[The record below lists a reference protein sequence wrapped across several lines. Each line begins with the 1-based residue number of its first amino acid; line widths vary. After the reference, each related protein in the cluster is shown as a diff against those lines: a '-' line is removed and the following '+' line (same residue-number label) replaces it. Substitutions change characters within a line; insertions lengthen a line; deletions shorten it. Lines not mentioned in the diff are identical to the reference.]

1 MFTEW
6 GTVDLN
12 YSALLPEI
20 ILSLTG
26 IMIMLV
32 IPFVPTARH
41 VSLGYPALAGIAVAF
56 LSLVATRATWD
67 QRGEAFFY
75 GMVFQDP
82 FALFLKVLF
91 LFATAA
97 LVLIAMNYL
106 DQEDRAQGEFY
117 ALLLFAT
124 VGMCLMAASADLIMT
139 FLGLEILSISTYVLA
154 GLKERERKS
163 NESAIK
169 YFLLGAFSTAFM
181 LYGIAFVYGATGSTQ
196 YLIIAKVIPTSESE
210 PFLLLLA
217 LGLMLV
223 GFGFKIALAPFHIWA
238 PDVYE
243 GAPLPV
249 TALLAVGSKA
259 AALVALVRI
268 LFQALPALSPEW
280 QVLLWMSAVLT
291 MSIGN
296 IAALTQTNIKRML
309 AYSSIAHAGY
319 LLLGLTAH
327 NELGTQGI
335 LYYLVAYA
343 LMTMGAFAVVQIVG
357 GRDEQYIQIEDY
369 RGLGYRH
376 PFLSVTLSVFL
387 ISLAGIP
394 ATAGFMG
401 KFFLFAAALESELY
415 GLVFLAILASAI
427 GIYYYLKVIVLMYMG
442 DFQEETGTLI
452 TIPLSLRIVIA
463 IMVLGT
469 IYLGILPGT
478 LLHLASEAVNF

>member
-1 MFTEW
+1 M
-6 GTVDLN
+6 DLN

-32 IPFVPTARH
+32 IPFVSRDRQ
-41 VSLGYPALAGIAVAF
+41 VSLGYPALAGIALAF
-56 LSLVATRATWD
+56 LGLLLEWNET
-67 QRGEAFFY
+67 GLAFFE
-75 GMVFQDP
+75 MVFQDP
-82 FALFLKVLF
+82 FSHFCKALF

-97 LVLIAMNYL
+97 IVLLAMHYL
-106 DQEDRAQGEFY
+106 SQEDLAEGEFY

-124 VGMCLMAASADLIMT
+124 VGMFLMAASADLIMT
-139 FLGLEILSISTYVLA
+139 FLGLEVLSISTYVLA
-154 GLKERERKS
+154 GFKKRERKS

-169 YFLLGAFSTAFM
+169 YFLLGAFSTAFL
-181 LYGIAFVYGATGSTQ
+181 LYGIAFVYGATGSTK
-196 YLIIAKVIPTSESE
+196 YLVIAEAIRNSESE
-210 PFLLLLA
+210 PLILLLG
-217 LGLMLV
+217 LGLMVV
-223 GFGFKIALAPFHIWA
+223 GFGFKVALAPFHVWA

-249 TALLAVGSKA
+249 TAHLAVGSKA

-268 LFQALPALSPEW
+268 LFQVLPELSQEW
-280 QVLLWMSAVLT
+280 RVLLGISAVLT
-291 MSIGN
+291 MAIGN

-309 AYSSIAHAGY
+309 AYSSIAHSGY

-343 LMTMGAFAVVQIVG
+343 LMTLGAFTVVQIVG
-357 GRDEQYIQIEDY
+357 RRNEQDILIEDY
-369 RGLGYRH
+369 RGLGYRC
-376 PFLSVTLSVFL
+376 PFLSITLSIFL

-401 KFFLFAAALESELY
+401 KFFLFAAALQSEMY
-415 GLVFLAILASAI
+415 GLVFLAIIASAI
-427 GIYYYLKVIVLMYMG
+427 GIYYYLRVIVLMYMSEYHG
-442 DFQEETGTLI
+442 EGPLI
-452 TIPLSLRIVIA
+452 TIPFSLRIVIA

-469 IYLGILPGT
+469 LYLGILPGT
-478 LLHLASEAVNF
+478 FLHLASEAVSF

>member
-1 MFTEW
+1 M
-6 GTVDLN
+6 DLN

-26 IMIMLV
+26 IVIMLV
-32 IPFVPTARH
+32 VPVVSRERQ
-41 VSLGYPALAGIAVAF
+41 VSLAYPALAGIALAS
-56 LSLVATRATWD
+56 LSLVLQWNQT
-67 QRGEAFFY
+67 GLAFFE
-75 GMVFQDP
+75 MVFQDP
-82 FALFLKVLF
+82 FAQFCKVLF

-97 LVLIAMNYL
+97 IVLMAMNYL
-106 DQEDRAQGEFY
+106 SQEDLEEGEFY

-139 FLGLEILSISTYVLA
+139 FLGLEILSISTYVLT
-154 GLKERERKS
+154 GFKEQERRS
-163 NESAIK
+163 NEAAIK
-169 YFLLGAFSTAFM
+169 YFLLGAFSTAFL
-181 LYGIAFVYGATGSTQ
+181 LYGIAFVYGATGSTK
-196 YLIIAKVIPTSESE
+196 YLVIAEAVRTSESV
-210 PFLLLLA
+210 PLTLLLG
-217 LGLMLV
+217 LGLMIV
-223 GFGFKIALAPFHIWA
+223 GFGFKVALAPFHIWA

-249 TALLAVGSKA
+249 TAHLAVGSKA

-268 LFQALPALSPEW
+268 LFQVLPELSPQW
-280 QVLLWMSAVLT
+280 QILLWVSAVLT
-291 MSIGN
+291 MGIGN

-335 LYYLVAYA
+335 LYYLVGYA
-343 LMTMGAFAVVQIVG
+343 FMTLGAFTVVQIL
-357 GRDEQYIQIEDY
+357 GRPNEQYIQIDDY
-369 RGLGYRH
+369 NGIGYRY
-376 PFLSVTLSVFL
+376 PFLSITLSVFL

-415 GLVFLAILASAI
+415 GLVILAIIASAI
-427 GIYYYLKVIVLMYMG
+427 GIYYYLRVIVLMYMG
-442 DFQEETGTLI
+442 EFHGEETRI
-452 TIPLSLRIVIA
+452 AIPLSLRIVIA

-469 IYLGILPGT
+469 LYLGILPET
-478 LLHLASEAVNF
+478 FLHLASEAVSF

>member
-1 MFTEW
+1 M
-6 GTVDLN
+6 DLN

-26 IMIMLV
+26 IVIMLV
-32 IPFVPTARH
+32 VPFVSRARQT
-41 VSLGYPALAGIAVAF
+41 SLGYPALAGIVLAF
-56 LSLVATRATWD
+56 LCLLLEWNHSGL
-67 QRGEAFFY
+67 AFFE
-75 GMVFQDP
+75 MVFQDP
-82 FALFLKVLF
+82 FAQFLKAFF

-97 LVLIAMNYL
+97 IVLMAMHYL
-106 DQEDRAQGEFY
+106 SQENLDEGEFY

-139 FLGLEILSISTYVLA
+139 FLALEILAISTYVLT
-154 GLKERERKS
+154 GFKERERKS

-169 YFLLGAFSTAFM
+169 YFLLGAFSTAFL
-181 LYGIAFVYGATGSTQ
+181 LYGIAFVYGATGSTK
-196 YLIIAKVIPTSESE
+196 YLVIAEAVRTSESD
-210 PFLLLLA
+210 PLTLLLG
-217 LGLMLV
+217 LGLMIV
-223 GFGFKIALAPFHIWA
+223 GFGFKAALAPFHIWA

-249 TALLAVGSKA
+249 TAHLAVGSKA

-268 LFQALPALSPEW
+268 LFQVLPELSPEW
-280 QVLLWMSAVLT
+280 QVLLWVSTVLT
-291 MSIGN
+291 MGIGN

-335 LYYLVAYA
+335 LYYLVSYA
-343 LMTMGAFAVVQIVG
+343 LMTLGAFTVIQIL
-357 GRDEQYIQIEDY
+357 GRRNEQFIQIEDY
-369 RGLGYRH
+369 QGIGYRY
-376 PFLSVTLSVFL
+376 PFLSITLSVFL

-401 KFFLFAAALESELY
+401 KFFLFAAALESEMY
-415 GLVFLAILASAI
+415 GLAILAIIASAI
-427 GIYYYLKVIVLMYMG
+427 GIYYYLRVIVLMYMG
-442 DFQEETGTLI
+442 EFHGEETRI

-469 IYLGILPGT
+469 LYLGILPET
-478 LLHLASEAVNF
+478 FLHLASEAVGF

>member
-1 MFTEW
+1 MFSEW
-6 GTVDLN
+6 STVDLN

-20 ILSLTG
+20 ILSVTG
-26 IMIMLV
+26 ILIMLV
-32 IPFVPTARH
+32 IPFVPKDRQ
-41 VSLGYPALAGIAVAF
+41 VQLGYPTLAGIAVAF
-56 LSLVATRATWD
+56 LSLVATWD
-67 QRGEAFFY
+67 QRGLAFFE
-75 GMVFQDP
+75 MVFQDP

-97 LVLIAMNYL
+97 IVLIAMNYL
-106 DQEDRAQGEFY
+106 SQEDLVQGEFY
-117 ALLLFAT
+117 SLLLFAT

-139 FLGLEILSISTYVLA
+139 FLGLEILSIATYVLA

-169 YFLLGAFSTAFM
+169 YFFLGAFSTAFL
-181 LYGIAFVYGATGSTQ
+181 LYGIAFIYGATGSTQ
-196 YLIIAKVIPTSESE
+196 YLVIAETIPTSESE
-210 PFLLLLA
+210 PFMLLLA

-223 GFGFKIALAPFHIWA
+223 GFGFKIALAPFHVWA

-249 TALLAVGSKA
+249 TAHLAVGSKA

-268 LFQALPALSPEW
+268 LFQALPELSPEW

-291 MSIGN
+291 MAVGN

-343 LMTMGAFAVVQIVG
+343 LMTIGAFTVVQIVG
-357 GRDEQYIQIEDY
+357 RRNEQYIQIEDY
-369 RGLGYRH
+369 RGLGYRY

-401 KFFLFAAALESELY
+401 KFLLFAAALESELY

-427 GIYYYLKVIVLMYMG
+427 GIYYYLRVIVLMYMG
-442 DFQEETGTLI
+442 EVHEEAETPI

-469 IYLGILPGT
+469 LYLGILPGT
-478 LLHLASEAVNF
+478 FLHLASEAVSF